1 MPLLGKY
8 SSGRDLTLI
17 IVANGGI
24 ISLPGMTSFKR
35 KQDTTEQT
43 ITKIDGVTD
52 HVRFFKGW
60 SGSFMLE
67 RESGAVD
74 FYFNQLEANYYTGV
88 TELPVFI
95 QEIITEANGT
105 LSSFL
110 YEKVLLKL
118 DDAGDFSGDKV
129 VTQSLSFIA
138 SRRKNQ

>member
-17 IVANGGI
+17 VVAAGGI
-24 ISLPGMTSFKR
+24 LTFPGLTSFRR
-35 KQDTTEQT
+35 KQDTTENA
-43 ITKIDGVTD
+43 ITKIDGTTD

-60 SGSFMLE
+60 SGSFTLE
-67 RESGAVD
+67 RSSSAVD
-74 FYFNQLEANYYTGV
+74 YYFNQLESNYYTGV
-88 TELPVFI
+88 TELPVYI
-95 QEIITEANGT
+95 QEIIAEADGT

-118 DDAGDFSGDKV
+118 DDAGDFSGDKT
-129 VTQSLSFIA
+129 VTQGLSFIA